1 MTENMNPLE
10 KYYRQPA
17 IYIKLPSKGKY
28 YPAEVF
34 TPTETGEIPVLPMT
48 AKDELAFKTPDAM
61 INGQATVDVIK
72 SCVPNLKDP
81 WKMVNYDTDVVLL
94 AIRIATYGENM
105 DIGFRV
111 PVVNDEQS
119 HTLVLPELL
128 EQLGRIEIQD
138 ETTTS
143 KGFKIQIQPL
153 DYKTLTKIQIARFEQ
168 QKMYGTIDSSS
179 MTEEEKQS
187 AFSKSFTTLNM
198 VNFSLLVDSIKAIT
212 TPGGDTVVDRA
223 QIIEFCNKTDSQTIN
238 EIQDKLSE
246 LRLQAQMAPLKI
258 KSTEEQIKKGA
269 PASFEVPV
277 TFDNSNFFG

>member
-1 MTENMNPLE
+1 MNPLE

-28 YPAEVF
+28 YTKEVY

-119 HTLVLPELL
+119 HTLILPALL
-128 EQLGRIEIQD
+128 EQLGRIEIED

-179 MTEEEKQS
+179 MTEGEKQS
-187 AFSKSFTTLNM
+187 AFGKSFATLNM
-198 VNFSLLVDSIKAIT
+198 VNFSLLVDSIKSIT

-223 QIIEFCNKTDSQTIN
+223 QIIEFCNKTDSKTIN